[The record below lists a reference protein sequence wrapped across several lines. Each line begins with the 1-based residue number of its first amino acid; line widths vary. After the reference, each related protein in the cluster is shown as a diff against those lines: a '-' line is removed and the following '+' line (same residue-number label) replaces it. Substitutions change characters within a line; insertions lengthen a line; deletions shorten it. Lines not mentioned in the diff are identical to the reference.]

1 VRKIAGVL
9 ALAVLLG
16 SAAAGWYFLADRGDS
31 TVDSGGFDVSATSK
45 PRAIAPTAASV
56 SEPAPAASGLS
67 MVKGAAESFGAV
79 PPPAPAAAS
88 AAPAAPDAPARS
100 LPEARREFIAQAR
113 KHEAD
118 VIAFA
123 GRLTAQSPVIRRY
136 GYDWMQHPDLR
147 KLNDDYMRNHDPI
160 AFILGLSKAPSFG
173 AMVKRYAGA
182 PEIRA
187 AVVLGM
193 TKEVPTELIQSG
205 LDVLRQ
211 DPAIKGVVAGV
222 APGLGLPP
230 GMTAVLSSADA
241 AKLDKAKAAAELKA
255 LPVPSDGAR

>member
-1 VRKIAGVL
+1 MTRGAGLL
-9 ALAVLLG
+9 ALAALIA
-16 SAAAGWYFLADRGDS
+16 SAGAGWYFLNDRGDS

-45 PRAIAPTAASV
+45 PRAAAPPPAVAES
-56 SEPAPAASGLS
+56 APAASGLS
-67 MVKGAAESFGAV
+67 LVKGGAEALDAG
-79 PPPAPAAAS
+79 PAAAPAP
-88 AAPAAPDAPARS
+88 AAPAAPGAPARS
-100 LPEARREFIAQAR
+100 LPEARGEFIAQAR

-211 DPAIKGVVAGV
+211 DPAIKSVVAGV

-241 AKLDKAKAAAELKA
+241 GAFDKAKAAAELKG

>member
-1 VRKIAGVL
+1 MKKVAAFL
-9 ALAVLLG
+9 ALAVLIA
-16 SAAAGWYFLADRGDS
+16 SAAAGWYFLNDRGDS

-45 PRAIAPTAASV
+45 PRAAAPPSAAV
-56 SEPAPAASGLS
+56 AEQAPAASGLS
-67 MVKGAAESFGAV
+67 LVKGGAEALNAGL
-79 PPPAPAAAS
+79 S
-88 AAPAAPDAPARS
+88 AAPAPIAAPDAPARS

-123 GRLTAQSPVIRRY
+123 GRLTAESPVIRRY
-136 GYDWMQHPDLR
+136 GYDWMRHPDLR

-187 AVVLGM
+187 AIVLGM

-205 LDVLRQ
+205 LDVLRR
-211 DPAIKGVVAGV
+211 DPAIKSVIAGV

-241 AKLDKAKAAAELKA
+241 AQLDKARAAAELRA
-255 LPVPSDGAR
+255 LPAR

>member
-1 VRKIAGVL
+1 MKKIAGFL
-9 ALAVLLG
+9 ALAVLIA
-16 SAAAGWYFLADRGDS
+16 SAVAGWYFLNDRGDS

-45 PRAIAPTAASV
+45 PRAPAPPSAAV
-56 SEPAPAASGLS
+56 AAPVPAASGLA

-79 PPPAPAAAS
+79 PAAAPAPAPAPAATAAAS
-88 AAPAAPDAPARS
+88 DAPVRS
-100 LPEARREFIAQAR
+100 LPEARRNFIAQAR
-113 KHEAD
+113 KHEGD
-118 VIAFA
+118 VISFA
-123 GRLTAQSPVIRRY
+123 SRLTAQSPVIRRY

-147 KLNDDYMRNHDPI
+147 KLNDDYMRDHDPV
-160 AFILGLSKAPSFG
+160 AFLLGLSKAPSFG
-173 AMVKRYAGA
+173 AMVKKYAGA

-187 AVVLGM
+187 AIVLGM

-241 AKLDKAKAAAELKA
+241 ARLDKAKAAAELKT
-255 LPVPSDGAR
+255 LPVR